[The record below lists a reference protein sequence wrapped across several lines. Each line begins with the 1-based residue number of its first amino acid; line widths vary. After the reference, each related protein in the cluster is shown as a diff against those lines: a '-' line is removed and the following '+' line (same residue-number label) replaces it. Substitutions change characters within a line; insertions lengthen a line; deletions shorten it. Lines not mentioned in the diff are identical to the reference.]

1 MSQTLNQYLLRVGV
15 FLALVFII
23 VVLLY
28 PVLQEAFLSNIFI
41 NLIILL
47 ALAVGIIFNIVKLI
61 DLNSDFS
68 SLVNFDINK
77 SSQSFTNNSG
87 NLKNITEDLK
97 PIDGR
102 FVFKST
108 SISRLIE
115 NTDMALSSV
124 RETSRYLVGLLVFLG
139 LLGTFWGLLKTI
151 GSVGNVISGLGI
163 DDTNVAGFFNSLKD
177 GLNAPLQGMSIAFS
191 SSLLG
196 LAGSLILGFIDINL
210 GCPVKKVV
218 KKGCGAALL
227 RDPAYLEKFLTII
240 KKGIRI
246 PLTVKMRTGWNEEEL
261 TIHEC
266 VQAAYNSGCEWV
278 AIHGRTRAQGYEGKA
293 DWNLIAEV
301 KANAKIPVIGNGDIR
316 NAEQARRRL
325 AESKVDAVMIGRGA
339 LRNPGIFNE
348 CIGLKTDI
356 SCLNIIRRYQKSL
369 KEYYDTRF
377 ALIMLRKF
385 SAWLA
390 FGNPGAAKF
399 RKSMFDCLTSAE
411 VMEKVEAFFQN
422 ETPLPFN
429 DNEKFMMGGHG

>member
-1 MSQTLNQYLLRVGV
+1 MPQTLNQYLLRVGV

-61 DLNSDFS
+61 GLSNDFS

-77 SSQSFTNNSG
+77 SSQSFNNNSA
-87 NLKNITEDLK
+87 NLKNIIVDLK

-102 FVFKST
+102 FVFKSS
-108 SISRLIE
+108 SINRLIE

-210 GCPVKKVV
+210 GQAQNKFSLFFEKVLNKNSV
-218 KKGCGAALL
+218 PDLINSSSPDNLNTQALQKIY
-227 RDPAYLEKFLTII
+227 D
-240 KKGIRI
+240 
-246 PLTVKMRTGWNEEEL
+246 
-261 TIHEC
+261 
-266 VQAAYNSGCEWV
+266 
-278 AIHGRTRAQGYEGKA
+278 
-293 DWNLIAEV
+293 NLDSIV
-301 KANAKIPVIGNGDIR
+301 
-316 NAEQARRRL
+316 
-325 AESKVDAVMIGRGA
+325 
-339 LRNPGIFNE
+339 
-348 CIGLKTDI
+348 
-356 SCLNIIRRYQKSL
+356 YSL
-369 KEYYDTRF
+369 K
-377 ALIMLRKF
+377 K
-385 SAWLA
+385 
-390 FGNPGAAKF
+390 
-399 RKSMFDCLTSAE
+399 TSE
-411 VMEKVEAFFQN
+411 NQN
-422 ETPLPFN
+422 EINKYLSELSNQIKNANNQSTKLDEKLSNFLSTQLNTQSSILQLINKINEQGILDSSTKKIFDDLNKSIQEFN
-429 DNEKFMMGGHG
+429 ANTKK

>member
-1 MSQTLNQYLLRVGV
+1 MSQTLNQYLVRVGV

-47 ALAVGIIFNIVKLI
+47 ALALGIIFNIVKLI
-61 DLNSDFS
+61 DLNSDYS

-108 SISRLIE
+108 SINRLIE

-210 GCPVKKVV
+210 GQAQNKFSLFFEKVV
-218 KKGCGAALL
+218 NNNSAPDLLSSTSSDDVNTQALQKIY
-227 RDPAYLEKFLTII
+227 D
-240 KKGIRI
+240 
-246 PLTVKMRTGWNEEEL
+246 
-261 TIHEC
+261 
-266 VQAAYNSGCEWV
+266 
-278 AIHGRTRAQGYEGKA
+278 
-293 DWNLIAEV
+293 NLDSIV
-301 KANAKIPVIGNGDIR
+301 
-316 NAEQARRRL
+316 
-325 AESKVDAVMIGRGA
+325 
-339 LRNPGIFNE
+339 
-348 CIGLKTDI
+348 
-356 SCLNIIRRYQKSL
+356 YSL
-369 KEYYDTRF
+369 K
-377 ALIMLRKF
+377 K
-385 SAWLA
+385 
-390 FGNPGAAKF
+390 
-399 RKSMFDCLTSAE
+399 TSE
-411 VMEKVEAFFQN
+411 NQN
-422 ETPLPFN
+422 EISKYLSELSNQIKIVNNQSTNLDEKLSNFLSSQLNTQSSILQLINKINEQGILDSSTKKIFDNLNKNIQEFN
-429 DNEKFMMGGHG
+429 KNTKK